1 MPTGYT
7 ADVEDGKVTEFVDFA
22 LACAR
27 NFGALITMRDEP
39 KGTPIPEAFTVS
51 QWTRDSVVNAEHR
64 LAELENMGREEIDA
78 AVNTSYVSR
87 LKSYQQSVAD
97 YKVKNDRYQKMLDKV
112 NAWTPPTPDH
122 QGMKDFMIQQL
133 ESSMYDDKWLSVPQK
148 TSVSEWY
155 REELDRANR
164 AVESARKRLD
174 EEIQRVA
181 ERNLWVQALRESLKN
196 YDG

>member
-1 MPTGYT
+1 
-7 ADVEDGKVTEFVDFA
+7 
-22 LACAR
+22 
-27 NFGALITMRDEP
+27 
-39 KGTPIPEAFTVS
+39 
-51 QWTRDSVVNAEHR
+51 
-64 LAELENMGREEIDA
+64 
-78 AVNTSYVSR
+78 
-87 LKSYQQSVAD
+87 
-97 YKVKNDRYQKMLDKV
+97 MLDKV